1 MAESVSRLPSTLTL
15 EVVTPEG
22 LLLREPVDEV
32 IAPGSEGYF
41 GVRPGHTPF
50 LSALGLGEI
59 SYRVGTLWSQ
69 LTCFWGFCEVLPDR
83 VNILAEL
90 GERAEQIDAARAEAA
105 RARAEAQL
113 KAIRAEA
120 DYEQVHQ
127 AYVRAVTRLA
137 VARKHRA

>member
-1 MAESVSRLPSTLTL
+1 VALPARLTL

-22 LLLREPVDEV
+22 LLLREEVDEV
-32 IAPGSEGYF
+32 VCPGELGYF

-50 LSALGLGEI
+50 LSTLGAGEI
-59 SYRVGTLWSQ
+59 SYRREGAWGR

-83 VNILAEL
+83 LNVLAEI
-90 GERAEQIDAARAEAA
+90 GERAEDIDVARAEAA
-105 RARAEAQL
+105 LASAAQRM

-120 DYEQVHQ
+120 GYEEVRQ

-137 VARKHRA
+137 VARKQRG